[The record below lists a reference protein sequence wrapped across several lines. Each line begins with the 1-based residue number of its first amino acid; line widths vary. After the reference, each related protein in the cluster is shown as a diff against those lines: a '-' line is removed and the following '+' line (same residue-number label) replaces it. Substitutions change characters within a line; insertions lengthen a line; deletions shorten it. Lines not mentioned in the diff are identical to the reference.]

1 MSRIQSQE
9 SDLCAISLASD
20 QKQNVIFASY
30 YLPKALKNWDL
41 DIEKLTVQK
50 SHVFK
55 DFECNR

>member
-1 MSRIQSQE
+1 MPRIQSQE

-55 DFECNR
+55 DF